1 MCYHVRRFEEP
12 EVRACEARGVL
23 QFVTTS
29 AQGIEPV
36 YSSLLRQ
43 ELDYITARNDAYL
56 LHDHLE
62 SVNLPVYF
70 HEFVER
76 AGRHGLQYVAEVQNT
91 SIPSESL
98 PPGIADGLRR
108 LAHDQVEYEQFL
120 DFVINR
126 RFRQSVLCHAGIEWQ
141 RSARA
146 GDLQRLYVAAR
157 GSGNQAQGA
166 PQDEP
171 VLKTALDQL
180 QKLWP
185 LSVSFES
192 LLQRVETTMHGST
205 GYPSPESR
213 SCARALEAGLVRC
226 FGQKRVELGTLPP
239 AFVVEISMRP
249 VASAI
254 ARVQA
259 QLGDTVTNLRH
270 EAGKLNDFG
279 REVLCLLDGDHDRG
293 ALLEKLVLGA
303 RAGRFTVRRSEPDAG
318 GDPSERA
325 GDLEDDLEKSL
336 DDCLKKLARF
346 ALLVA

>member
-1 MCYHVRRFEEP
+1 M
-12 EVRACEARGVL
+12 
-23 QFVTTS
+23 TTS

-36 YSSLLRQ
+36 YSNLLRQ
-43 ELDYITARNDAYL
+43 ELDYIAARNDAYL

-62 SVNLPVYF
+62 AVNLPVYF

-76 AGRHGLQYVAEVQNT
+76 AGGHGLQYVAEVQNT

-108 LAHDQVEYEQFL
+108 LARDEVEYEQFL

-126 RFRQSVLCHAGIEWQ
+126 RFRQSVLCHAGMEWQ
-141 RSARA
+141 RGVRG
-146 GDLQRLYVAAR
+146 GDLHRLYVAVR
-157 GSGNQAQGA
+157 GPGKQDQAA
-166 PQDEP
+166 PADEP
-171 VLKTALDQL
+171 VMKAALEQL

-192 LLQRVETTMHGST
+192 LLEQVETTMHVSSGFS
-205 GYPSPESR
+205 PSESR
-213 SCARALEAGLVRC
+213 GCARALEAGLVRC

-239 AFVVEISMRP
+239 AFVAEISDRP
-249 VASAI
+249 VASAL
-254 ARVQA
+254 ARAQA

-279 REVLCLLDGDHDRG
+279 REVLCLLDGNHDRT
-293 ALLEKLVLGA
+293 ALLEKLIQGA
-303 RAGRFTVRRSEPDAG
+303 RAGRFTLRRSEPDPS
-318 GDPSERA
+318 DHPSERA
-325 GDLEDDLEKSL
+325 TALENDLEKSL
-336 DDCLKKLARF
+336 DDVLKKLARF